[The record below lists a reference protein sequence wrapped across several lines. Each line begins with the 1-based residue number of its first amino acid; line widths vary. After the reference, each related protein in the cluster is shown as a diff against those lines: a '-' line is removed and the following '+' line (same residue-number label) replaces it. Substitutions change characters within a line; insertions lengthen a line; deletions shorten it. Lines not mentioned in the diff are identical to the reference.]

1 MGSNTLFRKISS
13 IAVAILLLIYVG
25 YQIYR
30 SQYTGFKTETA
41 MYADLSAS
49 IDTTGFIIRNEE
61 LVYSRYDG
69 VLNYTLDDGEKTA
82 FGGTVA
88 ELYPAEE
95 DAAAHNRML
104 RIDEELTRLAVLENP
119 TEVASSNP
127 KNIGSQ
133 INKTVTGLLSDLKSG
148 AFSSISNDKNDLYL
162 LMGQK
167 QIVTGAEDSASY
179 VAHIENLKSERA
191 TLETTTSS
199 STGTVTSPASGYFIH
214 TVDGYEN
221 AVDTDDV
228 EQLTVSDVRA
238 LEEGE
243 AGSNADSTVIGK
255 VAKEFNW
262 YIACIID
269 ENDLVRLDRTTN
281 VKVEMPFATA
291 ETIPAEVVKIN
302 RDEASGDA
310 VVILKC
316 SYMNTDIAARAQRAA
331 AHRFT
336 VVCRC
341 ARERKGY
348 PLCGC
353 DRDGYGHGRQ
363 CDGACGTEREG
374 CLHQVRQPRALC
386 TGILRCDDRRL
397 CRVQAEPF
405 LLGKRAAR
413 HLENDTALR

>member
-1 MGSNTLFRKISS
+1 
-13 IAVAILLLIYVG
+13 
-25 YQIYR
+25 
-30 SQYTGFKTETA
+30 
-41 MYADLSAS
+41 
-49 IDTTGFIIRNEE
+49 
-61 LVYSRYDG
+61 
-69 VLNYTLDDGEKTA
+69 
-82 FGGTVA
+82 
-88 ELYPAEE
+88 
-95 DAAAHNRML
+95 ML

-316 SYMNTDIAARAQRAA
+316 SYMNTDLAAARKE
-331 AHRFT
+331 
-336 VVCRC
+336 RC
-341 ARERKGY
+341 ASIYSRMPGVLVNEKAIHFADVTVTDTDTDGNVTEHVEQNVKGVY
-348 PLCGC
+348 IKSGSRVRFVQVFS
-353 DRDGYGHGRQ
+353 DATIDGYAVCKLNLSSSEKEQLVTSRTIQLYDEVIVEGTDLY
-363 CDGACGTEREG
+363 DGKM
-374 CLHQVRQPRALC
+374 L
-386 TGILRCDDRRL
+386 
-397 CRVQAEPF
+397 
-405 LLGKRAAR
+405 
-413 HLENDTALR
+413 